1 MSNDNI
7 KTVTDSVRITPE
19 DLEVLTPNDAH
30 RITLSEESMKVVE
43 DAIANPPAPTA
54 KLRELMGRRR
64 LQPTTEEIFTSVLT
78 PPDRAGSTRMQIL
91 KGREPHPGMAQFE
104 GIPVTRPPFENL
116 IDMGVPPAMARNF
129 YMDAVFDN
137 AFFSGD
143 KPKEVIEKLERDIK
157 LAGGNWCKFYKIPKP
172 DIKVWDDR
180 VEGYMQ
186 FAIYRAFV
194 TQCVLELPAFRR
206 MKEMEE
212 DIRFY
217 ADAIVRDLRLK
228 NEGDKYHW
236 LTTGI
241 LKCNVVDPL
250 LETGIIDH
258 SKIIFFYEVKPKFN
272 VS

>member
-1 MSNDNI
+1 M
-7 KTVTDSVRITPE
+7 KDSKSIPGNERI
-19 DLEVLTPNDAH
+19 
-30 RITLSEESMKVVE
+30 ILSEESMKVVE

-54 KLRELMGRRR
+54 KLRELMDRRR
-64 LQPTTEEIFTSVLT
+64 LQTPTERRNLHIRHNPYRSGG
-78 PPDRAGSTRMQIL
+78 DTRMQIV
-91 KGREPHPGMAQFE
+91 KGRQPHPGMIQFE

-116 IDMGVPPAMARNF
+116 IDLDVPPAMARNF

-143 KPKEVIEKLERDIK
+143 KPKEVIERLERDIK
-157 LAGGNWCKFYKIPKP
+157 LSGGNWCKFYKIPKP
-172 DIKVWDDR
+172 DIKLWDDR
-180 VEGYMQ
+180 IEGYMQ
-186 FAIYRAFV
+186 FAIYRTFV
-194 TQCVLELPAFRR
+194 TQGVLELPAFRR

-217 ADAIVRDLRLK
+217 ADAIVRDLKLK

-250 LETGIIDH
+250 LETGIVDH
-258 SKIIFFYEVKPKFN
+258 SKIVFFYEAKPKFN